1 MKSCSSESLIS
12 RLRVFNS
19 LIDGGTTTLLFFG
32 DGLAHIAPSSVMILL
47 YKKSWPYG
55 SPNLCFLNSGGG
67 GGEIF
72 YGVDVVP
79 GQNELWF

>member
-1 MKSCSSESLIS
+1 MAS
-12 RLRVFNS
+12 
-19 LIDGGTTTLLFFG
+19 
-32 DGLAHIAPSSVMILL
+32 SSVMILL
-47 YKKSWPYG
+47 YNKSWPYG